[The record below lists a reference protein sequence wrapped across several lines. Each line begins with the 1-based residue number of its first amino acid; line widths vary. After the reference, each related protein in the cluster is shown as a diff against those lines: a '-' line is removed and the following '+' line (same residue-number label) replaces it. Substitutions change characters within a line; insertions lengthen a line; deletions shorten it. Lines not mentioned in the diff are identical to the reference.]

1 MRCVGAGRA
10 LSARQGTVYL
20 IHNKQA
26 EDASNIDLL
35 SVCCCVS
42 RSRSTPRGSRA
53 LICSPLC
60 GARFSSSVSV
70 VVVVVV
76 VSSLRCR
83 SCNFCIPSSVETL
96 QFFVCSVFISD
107 LFRVNLFSMIL
118 IKKKYI
124 YIFFIYM
131 YIYTHTYT
139 HIYI

>member
-35 SVCCCVS
+35 SVCCCVTDTGRLS
-42 RSRSTPRGSRA
+42 LRNTPRGSRA

-76 VSSLRCR
+76 G
-83 SCNFCIPSSVETL
+83 F
-96 QFFVCSVFISD
+96 QA
-107 LFRVNLFSMIL
+107 
-118 IKKKYI
+118 
-124 YIFFIYM
+124 
-131 YIYTHTYT
+131 
-139 HIYI
+139 